1 MAPVSA
7 PGSVLCASAALI
19 DGGAGVRFT
28 VMHRDQPE
36 PAFVIRYQHVVY
48 AYLNRCAHKL
58 VELDWEPGQ
67 FFDADRRTL
76 ICATHGARYDPVN
89 GACVDGPCRGA
100 RLVSL
105 AVEEVGGVVRLAA
118 HGASVVK

>member
-1 MAPVSA
+1 MAAVSA
-7 PGSVLCASAALI
+7 PGSVLCASAALV

-28 VMHRDQPE
+28 VLHRGRAE
-36 PAFVIRYQHVVY
+36 PAFVIRHQHKVH

-67 FFDADRRTL
+67 FFDAERRTL
-76 ICATHGARYDPVN
+76 ICATHGARYDPAS

-105 AVEEVGGVVRLAA
+105 AVEEAGGLIRLAVP
-118 HGASVVK
+118 GTTMMK

>member
-7 PGSVLCASAALI
+7 PGSVLCASAALV

-28 VMHRDQPE
+28 VLHRGRIE
-36 PAFVIRYQHVVY
+36 PAFVIRHRHTVH

-76 ICATHGARYDPVN
+76 ICATHGARYDPAS

-105 AVEEVGGVVRLAA
+105 PVEEVGGVVRLAA